1 MIALLFVVNCN
12 RQEEGDGEE
21 NSETRKLGKLKKKS
35 LSSRSV
41 GNIINTYNHLSS
53 FLEWMEHCLD

>member
-1 MIALLFVVNCN
+1 MIALFVINCD
-12 RQEEGDGEE
+12 RQEEGEGEE

-41 GNIINTYNHLSS
+41 GNIINTYNRLS
-53 FLEWMEHCLD
+53 